1 MFDKILYPTD
11 FSEVAIKALD
21 YIKRIKASGVEEVIV
36 LHVIDERGSDAV
48 QRFLG
53 EREFNA
59 LQQNKQEETNKML
72 KVVEKELTESGLKV
86 KLLVKTGMPVQEIL
100 KVEEEENV
108 SAIVIGSHG
117 WSNLQEIF
125 LGSVSEKVIRRSKRP
140 VLVVKR

>member
-59 LQQNKQEETNKML
+59 LQHNKQEETKKML

-86 KLLVKTGMPVQEIL
+86 KLLVKTGMPVREIL

>member
-59 LQQNKQEETNKML
+59 LQHNKQEETKKML

>member
-59 LQQNKQEETNKML
+59 LQQNKQEETKKML

-108 SAIVIGSHG
+108 STIVIGSHG